1 MCINKTFFYQT
12 TNNLI
17 LKLLIKAEYKLINM
31 GNQNCTQFVLQL
43 YHKKSVLS

>member
-1 MCINKTFFYQT
+1 MGINKKNYCQT

-17 LKLLIKAEYKLINM
+17 LKLLITTECKLINM
-31 GNQNCTQFVLQL
+31 GNQNSTQFVLQL